1 MFIKKNKSSNNSYFM
16 NLALMQANKS
26 LGNTKTNPSVGCVI
40 VKNNIIIG
48 AGNTGFNGV
57 PHAEKNA
64 IFFNTKD
71 VKNSSL
77 FTTLEP
83 CSNYGKTPPCVKL
96 IIKSKIKK
104 VFYAINDPDIR
115 SYNKSK
121 KKFKKANIFV
131 KDNINKAEI
140 NIFYRSYVKF
150 KKKGLPFVSG
160 KMAVSKDFFTINKKN
175 KWITNKY
182 SRGRVHL
189 LRSKHDC
196 LLTSSNTVIKDNP
209 ELTCRIRGLECTSP
223 SRIILDKNLRT
234 PIKSKIIKSAKY
246 YNTIIFFNK
255 SSIKKLN
262 LLKSLGIRLYK
273 LPIDQSQNF
282 ILLDVLKKIH
292 TLGFS
297 RVFLESG
304 AKLTEVFLKNSLVDD
319 FYLFI
324 SDKVLGNNGQ
334 NTFKNNMKFLKKD
347 KKVINIKV
355 NLLGDSM
362 ISYRLK

>member
-1 MFIKKNKSSNNSYFM
+1 M

-40 VKNNIIIG
+40 VKNDVVVGI
-48 AGNTGFNGV
+48 GNTGFNGV

-64 IFFNTKD
+64 IFFNNKD
-71 VKNSSL
+71 IKNSSL
-77 FTTLEP
+77 YSTLEP

-104 VFYAINDPDIR
+104 VFYGINDPDIR

-131 KDNINKAEI
+131 KNNINKDQTD
-140 NIFYRSYVKF
+140 IFYRSYSKY
-150 KKKGLPFVSG
+150 KKKGLPFVTG
-160 KMAVSKDFFTINKKN
+160 KIAVSKDFFTINKKS

-196 LLTSSNTVIKDNP
+196 LLTSSSTVIKDDP
-209 ELTCRIRGLECTSP
+209 QLTCRIKGLEYTSP
-223 SRIILDKNLRT
+223 SKIILDKNLRT
-234 PIKSKIIKSAKY
+234 PVKSKIIKSAKDS
-246 YNTIIFFNK
+246 NTIIFFNK
-255 SSIKKLN
+255 SSAKKIN

-273 LPIDQSQNF
+273 VPVDLSQNF

-297 RVFLESG
+297 RVFLEAG

-324 SDKVLGNNGQ
+324 SDKILDNNGK
-334 NTFKNNMKFLKKD
+334 NTFKKNMRFLMSN
-347 KKVINIKV
+347 KKVINTKV
-355 NLLGDSM
+355 NLLGDNM
-362 ISYRLK
+362 IFYRLK